1 MRNISLFLLLALS
14 INKNEA
20 FFTHQVCHRK
30 NPKPSPSRRT
40 VFRQTFNVQNLD
52 HQTFSPMKKMYRAQ
66 MKLGRFLKDSRTNL
80 RRMLLVLLLP
90 LILRGS
96 IANAAADKA
105 LETVRPNTK
114 VERLIT
120 SATSIVKKIKERKR
134 TVAIVALGTSALFFM
149 YETRGKN
156 DHDYKAVNGVTPDS
170 AAATIPPPSPPT
182 NEMNETVEEEELEEE
197 TIESKTQ
204 DTTSVADSIN
214 DSATENVP
222 KSNIIQFLDLIGN
235 NPDVFFSFLGT
246 SFALFV
252 SDNVILSFFLGLWT
266 LNIFQEPKEDFDDGD
281 DDDDFF
287 DEKEEEIEAEME
299 MEAVT
304 VASITET
311 SLSFQERLLK
321 ARLEME
327 SKSKTTIAMEEN
339 VDTTDT
345 EMKEEEEEELSLEEA
360 AFRVVKDLGMLD
372 QTETE
377 QWQ

>member
-1 MRNISLFLLLALS
+1 MRNISLFLLLPVS

-20 FFTHQVCHRK
+20 FFTHPVYHRK
-30 NPKPSPSRRT
+30 NLKPSPSRQT
-40 VFRQTFNVQNLD
+40 VFRQTFNVENLD
-52 HQTFSPMKKMYRAQ
+52 HQTFSPLKKMYRARR
-66 MKLGRFLKDSRTNL
+66 KLGRFLKDSRTNL

-120 SATSIVKKIKERKR
+120 SATSIVKKIKERKG
-134 TVAIVALGTSALFFM
+134 TVAMVALGTSGLVFM

-156 DHDYKAVNGVTPDS
+156 DDDYKAVNGVSPDS

-182 NEMNETVEEEELEEE
+182 NEMNETVEEEEMEEE
-197 TIESKTQ
+197 TTESKTQ
-204 DTTSVADSIN
+204 DTTSVADSIT

-252 SDNVILSFFLGLWT
+252 SDNVILSFLLGLWT
-266 LNIFQEPKEDFDDGD
+266 LNIFQEPKEDFDDDDDD

-287 DEKEEEIEAEME
+287 DEEEEEIEAEME

-311 SLSFQERLLK
+311 FLSFQERLLK

-327 SKSKTTIAMEEN
+327 SKAKTTIVMEEN

-345 EMKEEEEEELSLEEA
+345 EMQEEEEEE
-360 AFRVVKDLGMLD
+360 
-372 QTETE
+372 
-377 QWQ
+377 

>member
-1 MRNISLFLLLALS
+1 
-14 INKNEA
+14 
-20 FFTHQVCHRK
+20 
-30 NPKPSPSRRT
+30 
-40 VFRQTFNVQNLD
+40 
-52 HQTFSPMKKMYRAQ
+52 MKKLYRAQ